1 MHPRCGRLTSIKPKP
16 GARIRQAGDQEGLV
30 LDDHAAEL
38 DMTGINLAIIS
49 TAFLL
54 LAVPTVAQTKAGEIE
69 MANRQFVQAVNKG
82 DAAMMA
88 RMYTENAVVLPPR
101 AEMVEGRE
109 AIQDYWRGVIAA
121 GLKNLALSSVRIDE
135 FGADTVR
142 EIGRFSAEILEPR
155 ERAGAIEGKY
165 VTVWRNNGDGW
176 RRDSDIWNF
185 TGGAEVSD

>member
-1 MHPRCGRLTSIKPKP
+1 
-16 GARIRQAGDQEGLV
+16 
-30 LDDHAAEL
+30 
-38 DMTGINLAIIS
+38 MTGMNLAIVL

-54 LAVPTVAQTKAGEIE
+54 FAVPSVAQTKAGEIE

-109 AIQDYWRGVIAA
+109 AIQNYWRGVIAA

-142 EIGRFSAEILEPR
+142 EIGRFSAEVLEPR
-155 ERAGAIEGKY
+155 DRAGTVEGKY
-165 VTVWRNNGDGW
+165 VTVWRNNADGW
-176 RRDSDIWNF
+176 QHDSDIWNF
-185 TGGAEVSD
+185 TGGAEAND